1 MVDTQ
6 PLCARPAST
15 AVVMA
20 PGKRAAEPEPETEQS
35 SKYRKVIDEGADEL
49 LCPITQELPLDPVT
63 AEDGRVYERSAIEE
77 WLATNEKSPHTNE
90 PMGGMLFPATQVK
103 NLIASMVRSGALSGD
118 KAGAWKQKLEDEK
131 VVEEYRRKAEAG
143 DLQAMMQLGGIYR
156 RGING
161 ITADPAQCFKWTK
174 RAADLDH
181 PPGIAA
187 LATCY
192 YHGFGASK
200 NHPRTLV
207 LLTQAATMGSGYAC
221 YVLAL
226 MYEHVMKSPL
236 PKDLGYARYWA
247 KKALDDGHV
256 KFPMDEKFM
265 ASCCRLAADE

>member
-1 MVDTQ
+1 MSERKRKAEPATTPVTDQANKFKKLEALVDDSAAEF
-6 PLCARPAST
+6 LCA
-15 AVVMA
+15 
-20 PGKRAAEPEPETEQS
+20 
-35 SKYRKVIDEGADEL
+35 
-49 LCPITQELPLDPVT
+49 ITHELPIDPVT

-77 WLATNEKSPHTNE
+77 WLEKNEKSPHTNE

-118 KAGAWKQKLEDEK
+118 KAGAWQKKLEEEK

-156 RGING
+156 KGING

-207 LLTQAATMGSGYAC
+207 LLTQAATMGCGYAC
-221 YVLAL
+221 LVLAL
-226 MYEHVMKSPL
+226 AYDDQKGPQL
-236 PKDLGYARYWA
+236 PKDRECARYWA

-265 ASCCRLAADE
+265 ASCRRLAADE